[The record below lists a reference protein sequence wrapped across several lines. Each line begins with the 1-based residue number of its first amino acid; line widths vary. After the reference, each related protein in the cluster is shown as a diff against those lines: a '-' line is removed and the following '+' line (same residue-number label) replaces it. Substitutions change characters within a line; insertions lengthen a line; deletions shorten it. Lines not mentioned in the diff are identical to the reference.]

1 MQYRRKE
8 SFRFT
13 FDTPQSAVVQLR
25 ASESNRLTYT
35 CDLIDISSGG
45 ARLFSPIRLDEYTS
59 DGNVEL
65 VVTLFKKEL
74 VIPGEIVWKRPSK
87 DGTLFGMHFSHDKKQ
102 EHDIISELNVLMS
115 LNVIRKLRVTV
126 ERLY

>member
-13 FDTPQSAVVQLR
+13 FDTPQSAIVQLR
-25 ASESNRLTYT
+25 ANESNRLSYT
-35 CDLIDISSGG
+35 CDLIDISARG
-45 ARLFSPIRLDEYTS
+45 ARLFSPIRLDEYTT
-59 DGNVEL
+59 DVIGEM

-74 VIPGEIVWKRPSK
+74 VILGEIVWKRPSK

-102 EHDIISELNVLMS
+102 EQNIISELKFRRHKELEEEFR
-115 LNVIRKLRVTV
+115 LKGK
-126 ERLY
+126 RLY

>member
-25 ASESNRLTYT
+25 ANESSRLTYT
-35 CDLIDISSGG
+35 CDLIDISAGG

-59 DGNVEL
+59 EEIVEL
-65 VVTLFKKEL
+65 VVILFKKEL
-74 VIPGEIVWKRPSK
+74 VIPGEIAWKRPSR

-102 EHDIISELNVLMS
+102 KQNIISELKFRRHKELEEEFR
-115 LNVIRKLRVTV
+115 LKGK
-126 ERLY
+126 RLY

>member
-13 FDTPQSAVVQLR
+13 FDTPQAAVVQLQVND
-25 ASESNRLTYT
+25 SNRLSYS
-35 CDLIDISSGG
+35 CDLIDISSRG
-45 ARLFSPIRLDEYTS
+45 ARLFSPIRLDEYT
-59 DGNVEL
+59 DDVIVQL

-87 DGTLFGMHFSHDKKQ
+87 DGTLFGMHFSHDQKQ
-102 EHDIISELNVLMS
+102 EQDIISELKFRRHKEL
-115 LNVIRKLRVTV
+115 
-126 ERLY
+126 EEEFRLKGKRLH